1 MNVAFHGYLKDWRN
15 YNMGKINFKV
25 ARVVNRISDCLSDC
39 FDNEEHKEN
48 VENELYEEFLKLN
61 DDSTIK
67 QVMLMFCE
75 CLEYFENNKAGRPI
89 EHEIDFEKVQQMKAD
104 GKTNK
109 EIYTELGISKSLF
122 YLKMREY
129 KNNQ

>member
-1 MNVAFHGYLKDWRN
+1 
-15 YNMGKINFKV
+15 MGKINFKI

-39 FDNEEHKEN
+39 FDDNEHREV
-48 VENELYEEFLKLN
+48 VENELYEEFLQLK

-75 CLEYFENNKAGRPI
+75 SLEYFEENLKSKAGRPPG
-89 EHEIDFEKVQQMKAD
+89 HDFDFAKVEQLKAE

-109 EIYTELGISKSLF
+109 QIYTELGVSKALF
-122 YLKMREY
+122 YLRMKEY
-129 KNNQ
+129 KQ

>member
-1 MNVAFHGYLKDWRN
+1 
-15 YNMGKINFKV
+15 MGKINFKI

-39 FDNEEHKEN
+39 FDDNEHREV
-48 VENELYEEFLKLN
+48 VENELYEEFLQLK

-75 CLEYFENNKAGRPI
+75 SLEYFEENKAGRPI
-89 EHEIDFEKVQQMKAD
+89 EHEIDFAKVEQMKAE

-109 EIYTELGISKSLF
+109 QIYTELGISKSLF
-122 YLKMREY
+122 YLKMREC
-129 KNNQ
+129 KNK

>member
-1 MNVAFHGYLKDWRN
+1 MR
-15 YNMGKINFKV
+15 KINFKI

-39 FDNEEHKEN
+39 FDDNEHREV
-48 VENELYEEFLKLN
+48 VENELYEEFLQLK

-75 CLEYFENNKAGRPI
+75 SLEYFEEKKAGRPVG
-89 EHEIDFEKVQQMKAD
+89 HDFDYTKVEQMKAD

-109 EIYTELGISKSLF
+109 EIYTELGVSKALY
-122 YLKMREY
+122 YLRMKEY
-129 KNNQ
+129 KQIKGNK

>member
-1 MNVAFHGYLKDWRN
+1 
-15 YNMGKINFKV
+15 MGKINFKV

-48 VENELYEEFLKLN
+48 VENELYEEFLQLN
-61 DDSTIK
+61 NDSTIK

-75 CLEYFENNKAGRPI
+75 CLEYFENNKAGRPKGY
-89 EHEIDFEKVQQMKAD
+89 DFDYAKVEQMKAD

-109 EIYTELGISKSLF
+109 EIYEELGVSKALY
-122 YLKMREY
+122 YLRMKEY